1 MSSLPSLPHFSLI
14 LPPPPPPPSPP
25 PLSLST
31 LPTNGLGWR
40 LSGGGFG
47 LGCLGDV
54 AGDVVEGEEEM
65 VRGREGDWQSQ
76 FYLQD
81 HEEEETHTQRE
92 RVCERKELTMS
103 LQI

>member
-1 MSSLPSLPHFSLI
+1 MNVLGLLTHEFSSLPPSFLSHSPSSS
-14 LPPPPPPPSPP
+14 PSPP
-25 PLSLST
+25 SLSLST

-54 AGDVVEGEEEM
+54 TGDVVEGEEEM

-81 HEEEETHTQRE
+81 HEEGRDTHTERE
-92 RVCERKELTMS
+92 GL
-103 LQI
+103 